1 MTGPSEFWILD
12 LMYVSRTTGHLS
24 AWRLVWELRRVAS
37 RIKIGVARRYQRHAS
52 VVKCTVVRYVVAF
65 SSLRP
70 RVGPHAAFG
79 DVIVT
84 VFFGTLRLN
93 GSKIGVASFGSWMNK
108 LQ

>member
-1 MTGPSEFWILD
+1 
-12 LMYVSRTTGHLS
+12 MYVSRTTGHLS
-24 AWRLVWELRRVAS
+24 AWRLVWELSRVAS

-79 DVIVT
+79 LLRHDCYSYS
-84 VFFGTLRLN
+84 VFRYPALEW
-93 GSKIGVASFGSWMNK
+93 K
-108 LQ
+108 